1 MAVEQIIEVPVE
13 QVEERMIGVER
24 VNLQSTQKTVTKT
37 IPVVRTVQ
45 VPVEYEVTKL
55 VEQPFNVDIEKTV
68 HRF

>member
-1 MAVEQIIEVPVE
+1 VAVEQIIEVPVE